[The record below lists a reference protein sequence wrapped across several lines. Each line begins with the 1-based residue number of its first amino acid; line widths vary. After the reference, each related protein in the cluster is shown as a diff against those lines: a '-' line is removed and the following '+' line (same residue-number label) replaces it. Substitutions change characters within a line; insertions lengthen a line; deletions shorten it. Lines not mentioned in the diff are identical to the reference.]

1 MWLSL
6 TTRRLSFHKNE
17 NKMETKKRSMCLRPL
32 QKLESMNICI
42 CITKEGERECEA
54 KPREKGNEIGNDV
67 DKGQRSPQSFSSDES
82 ES

>member
-1 MWLSL
+1 
-6 TTRRLSFHKNE
+6 
-17 NKMETKKRSMCLRPL
+17 METKKRSMCLRPL

-67 DKGQRSPQSFSSDES
+67 DKGQIAEISSKLLLRREQIVRSGSLGGRR
-82 ES
+82 